1 MNQLEAF
8 NSLEIRDIAAFWV
21 HGVSVRT
28 NNAAEATTAGKIPAL
43 WAAFAAT
50 HSSNTKTVY
59 GVYSDYESD
68 AAGDYTLTVGLQA
81 QAANSP
87 CVTIAGG
94 SYLVFPA
101 QSAMPDAVFAAWQA
115 VWAHFSPENAAALP
129 YQRCY
134 ATDFEEYASTDKAAV
149 YIGISLH
156 RKA

>member
-1 MNQLEAF
+1 LFCKKMNMF
-8 NSLEIRDIAAFWV
+8 EIRTIAPFTV
-21 HGVSVRT
+21 HGQAVRT
-28 NNAAEATTAGKIPAL
+28 NNAAEASAAGKIPAL

-68 AAGDYTLTVGLQA
+68 AAGDYTLTLGLQA
-81 QAANSP
+81 QAANPP
-87 CVTIAGG
+87 CIALAGG
-94 SYLVFPA
+94 TYLVFPA
-101 QSAMPDAVFAAWQA
+101 QSAMPNAVLAAWQA

-134 ATDFEEYASTDKAAV
+134 ATDFEEYASADKAAV

-156 RKA
+156 REA